1 MEDTLE
7 CGEAKAG
14 PHTEGQAR
22 PLQCRGPESTSGTS
36 HDGKEGEKAVCVC
49 VCVCV
54 CALSRIRLFAT
65 PWTVVQQAP
74 LSMGWILQ
82 ARKLEWGAMP
92 SSRGSS

>member
-1 MEDTLE
+1 MLIVI
-7 CGEAKAG
+7 
-14 PHTEGQAR
+14 GQII
-22 PLQCRGPESTSGTS
+22 SS
-36 HDGKEGEKAVCVC
+36 DIVVCVC

-54 CALSRIRLFAT
+54 RARAHLCALSRIRLFAT

>member
-1 MEDTLE
+1 MPRSTKQTHTQSTDTRLPGEAGVEDTLE

-54 CALSRIRLFAT
+54 RARITELLCTAEINT
-65 PWTVVQQAP
+65 
-74 LSMGWILQ
+74 L
-82 ARKLEWGAMP
+82 
-92 SSRGSS
+92 